1 MKPTLNF
8 LEAIKVC
15 FSKYAT
21 FSGRARRS
29 EFWWF
34 YLLGVILNMAFS
46 FLVKW
51 KMAKIAAIESA
62 IYSGVDTNS
71 LMAQAESADTIFY
84 TCAIILCVIGLIL
97 FIPMLAAWV
106 RRLHDVG
113 KSGHLLWL
121 ILLCGVGGLVPLIMC
136 ISDGQPGEN
145 QYGPNPKE

>member
-34 YLLGVILNMAFS
+34 YLLGVILNMVFS
-46 FLVKW
+46 RLL
-51 KMAKIAAIESA
+51 ALAA
-62 IYSGVDTNS
+62 T
-71 LMAQAESADTIFY
+71 ADAIFY
-84 TCAIILCVIGLIL
+84 ISCAIILCVIGLIL

-121 ILLCGVGGLVPLIMC
+121 ILLCGIGGLVPLIMC

>member
-71 LMAQAESADTIFY
+71 LMAQAESADTMFY
-84 TCAIILCVIGLIL
+84 TCAIILSVIGLIL

-121 ILLCGVGGLVPLIMC
+121 ILLCGVGGLIPLIMC

>member
-8 LEAIKVC
+8 FEAIKVC

-46 FLVKW
+46 VLVKW

-84 TCAIILCVIGLIL
+84 TCAIILSVIGLIL

-121 ILLCGVGGLVPLIMC
+121 ILLCGIGGLIPLIMC

>member
-8 LEAIKVC
+8 LEAIKIC

-34 YLLGVILNMAFS
+34 YLLGVILNMVFS
-46 FLVKW
+46 RLL
-51 KMAKIAAIESA
+51 ALAA
-62 IYSGVDTNS
+62 T
-71 LMAQAESADTIFY
+71 ADAIFY
-84 TCAIILCVIGLIL
+84 ISCAIILCVIGLIL

>member
-8 LEAIKVC
+8 FEAIKVC

-46 FLVKW
+46 VLLKW

-84 TCAIILCVIGLIL
+84 TCAIILSVIGLIL

-121 ILLCGVGGLVPLIMC
+121 ILLCGIGGLIPLIMC

>member
-71 LMAQAESADTIFY
+71 LLAQAESADTIFY
-84 TCAIILCVIGLIL
+84 TCAIILSVIGLIL

-121 ILLCGVGGLVPLIMC
+121 ILLCGVGGLIPLIMC

>member
-84 TCAIILCVIGLIL
+84 TCAIILSVIGLIL

-121 ILLCGVGGLVPLIMC
+121 ILLCGVGGLIPLIMC

>member
-8 LEAIKVC
+8 FEAIKVC

-34 YLLGVILNMAFS
+34 YLLGVILNMVFS
-46 FLVKW
+46 RLL
-51 KMAKIAAIESA
+51 ALAA
-62 IYSGVDTNS
+62 T
-71 LMAQAESADTIFY
+71 ADAIFY
-84 TCAIILCVIGLIL
+84 ISCAIILCVIGLIL

>member
-1 MKPTLNF
+1 MEPTLNF
-8 LEAIKVC
+8 FAAIKVC

-21 FSGRARRS
+21 FSGRTRRS

-46 FLVKW
+46 VLVKW

-62 IYSGVDTNS
+62 IYSGVDINS
-71 LMAQAESADTIFY
+71 LQAQAESADTIFY
-84 TCAIILCVIGLIL
+84 TCAIILSVIGLIL

-121 ILLCGVGGLVPLIMC
+121 ILLCGVGGLIPLIMC

>member
-8 LEAIKVC
+8 FEAIKVC

-46 FLVKW
+46 VLVKW

-84 TCAIILCVIGLIL
+84 TCAIILSVIGLIL

-121 ILLCGVGGLVPLIMC
+121 ILLCGIGGLVPLIMC

>member
-8 LEAIKVC
+8 FEAIKVC

-62 IYSGVDTNS
+62 IYSGVDINS
-71 LMAQAESADTIFY
+71 LQAQAESADTFFY
-84 TCAIILCVIGLIL
+84 ICAIILCVIGLIL

-121 ILLCGVGGLVPLIMC
+121 ILLCGIGGLVPLIMC

>member
-62 IYSGVDTNS
+62 IYSGVDINS
-71 LMAQAESADTIFY
+71 LQAQAESADTIFY
-84 TCAIILCVIGLIL
+84 TCAIILSVIGLIL

-121 ILLCGVGGLVPLIMC
+121 ILLCGIGGLIPLIMC

>member
-8 LEAIKVC
+8 FEAIKVC

-46 FLVKW
+46 VLVKW

-121 ILLCGVGGLVPLIMC
+121 ILLCGIGGLIPLIMC

>member
-84 TCAIILCVIGLIL
+84 TCAIILSVIGLIL

-121 ILLCGVGGLVPLIMC
+121 ILLCGIGGLVPLIMC

>member
-71 LMAQAESADTIFY
+71 LLAQAESADTIFY
-84 TCAIILCVIGLIL
+84 TCAIILSVIGLIL

>member
-34 YLLGVILNMAFS
+34 YLLGVILNMVFS
-46 FLVKW
+46 RLL
-51 KMAKIAAIESA
+51 ALAA
-62 IYSGVDTNS
+62 T
-71 LMAQAESADTIFY
+71 ADAIFY
-84 TCAIILCVIGLIL
+84 ISCAIILCVIGLIL

-121 ILLCGVGGLVPLIMC
+121 ILLCGVGGLIPLIMC

>member
-8 LEAIKVC
+8 FEAIKVC

-46 FLVKW
+46 VLVKW

-62 IYSGVDTNS
+62 IYSGVDINS
-71 LMAQAESADTIFY
+71 LQAQAESADTIFY

>member
-62 IYSGVDTNS
+62 IYSGVDINS
-71 LMAQAESADTIFY
+71 LQAQAESADTIFY
-84 TCAIILCVIGLIL
+84 TCAIILSVIGLML

-121 ILLCGVGGLVPLIMC
+121 ILLCGIGGLIPLIMC

>member
-8 LEAIKVC
+8 FEAIKVC
-15 FSKYAT
+15 FSMYAT

-46 FLVKW
+46 GLVKW

-84 TCAIILCVIGLIL
+84 TCAIILSVIGLIL

-121 ILLCGVGGLVPLIMC
+121 ILLCGVGGLIPLIMC

>member
-8 LEAIKVC
+8 FEAIKIC

-34 YLLGVILNMAFS
+34 YLLGVILNAS
-46 FLVKW
+46 FTGLSKW

-62 IYSGVDTNS
+62 AFSGTDYNS
-71 LMAQAESADTIFY
+71 LMAQAESVDSIFFP
-84 TCAIILCVIGLIL
+84 CAIILGVIGLIL

-113 KSGHLLWL
+113 KSGHWLWL

-136 ISDGQPGEN
+136 ISDSQPGEN

>member
-8 LEAIKVC
+8 FEAIKVC

-46 FLVKW
+46 VLVKW

-84 TCAIILCVIGLIL
+84 TCAIILSVIGLIL